1 MVLSYCTVKFT
12 GTETEKLKNFKPMK
26 FLKIAGRSNQRN
38 KDKQKKDPWIFDL
51 AVSLICQIF
60 S

>member
-1 MVLSYCTVKFT
+1 MILSGYCTVKFT

-38 KDKQKKDPWIFDL
+38 KDKEKG
-51 AVSLICQIF
+51 SLNF
-60 S
+60 